1 MADMCNFNKQNEET
15 KARISLLLQKCA
27 EALGGAN
34 ALLLLSESLREK
46 KPNPLIA
53 KHPFVESKSLSIKW
67 NKTVFKDKFDTLES
81 AIRIHKSS
89 ENQDFNILAVDN
101 LKIKKKIE
109 GMVKTLSPI
118 EFSIES
124 KDKANLF
131 TFKAFET
138 IDFEAGEAVPNP
150 LFMALFFCSTEYI
163 KKALKY

>member
-1 MADMCNFNKQNEET
+1 MCNFNKQNEDT

-27 EALGGAN
+27 ESLGGAN

-53 KHPFVESKSLSIKW
+53 KHPLVESKNLTIRW

-81 AIRIHKSS
+81 AVRIHKSS
-89 ENQDFNILAVDN
+89 ENQDFNILDVEN
-101 LKIKKKIE
+101 QKIKKKIE

-124 KDKANLF
+124 KEKTHLF
-131 TFKAFET
+131 TFKVFEE
-138 IDFEAGEAVPNP
+138 IDFEAGKAIPNP
-150 LFMALFFCSTEYI
+150 LFMVLFFCSTEYI